1 LENKGEIQMENNER
15 YIYVNGNRIY
25 VSDEVY
31 KEYKKK
37 LNHEEY
43 LKRKDIKQGVFNFS
57 DYGKDIL
64 NIIDTNIDPEKII
77 ETKMRIEDLYRA
89 LDSLND
95 EERAVIEALYFDK
108 MSIRDLAKEKEVSIK
123 NVFNFRNKVLN
134 KLKEIL
140 ERLK

>member
-1 LENKGEIQMENNER
+1 MENNER
-15 YIYVNGNRIY
+15 YIYINGNRIY

>member
-1 LENKGEIQMENNER
+1 
-15 YIYVNGNRIY
+15 
-25 VSDEVY
+25 
-31 KEYKKK
+31 
-37 LNHEEY
+37 
-43 LKRKDIKQGVFNFS
+43 
-57 DYGKDIL
+57 
-64 NIIDTNIDPEKII
+64 
-77 ETKMRIEDLYRA
+77 MRIEDLYRA

-140 ERLK
+140 EKLK

>member
-1 LENKGEIQMENNER
+1 
-15 YIYVNGNRIY
+15 
-25 VSDEVY
+25 
-31 KEYKKK
+31 
-37 LNHEEY
+37 
-43 LKRKDIKQGVFNFS
+43 
-57 DYGKDIL
+57 
-64 NIIDTNIDPEKII
+64 
-77 ETKMRIEDLYRA
+77 MRIEDLYRA

-108 MSIRDLAKEKEVSIK
+108 MSIRDLAKEKDVSIK

>member
-1 LENKGEIQMENNER
+1 
-15 YIYVNGNRIY
+15 
-25 VSDEVY
+25 
-31 KEYKKK
+31 
-37 LNHEEY
+37 
-43 LKRKDIKQGVFNFS
+43 
-57 DYGKDIL
+57 
-64 NIIDTNIDPEKII
+64 
-77 ETKMRIEDLYRA
+77 MRIEDLYRA

>member
-1 LENKGEIQMENNER
+1 MENNER

-43 LKRKDIKQGVFNFS
+43 LKRKDIKQGVFSFS

-108 MSIRDLAKEKEVSIK
+108 MSIRDLAKEKDVSIK

-140 ERLK
+140 EKLK

>member
-1 LENKGEIQMENNER
+1 MENNER

-140 ERLK
+140 EKLK

>member
-1 LENKGEIQMENNER
+1 MENNER

-123 NVFNFRNKVLN
+123 NIFSFRNKVLN
-134 KLKEIL
+134 KLKEML
-140 ERLK
+140 EKLK

>member
-1 LENKGEIQMENNER
+1 M
-15 YIYVNGNRIY
+15 
-25 VSDEVY
+25 
-31 KEYKKK
+31 
-37 LNHEEY
+37 
-43 LKRKDIKQGVFNFS
+43 
-57 DYGKDIL
+57 GKIL

-140 ERLK
+140 EKLK

>member
-1 LENKGEIQMENNER
+1 MENNER

-95 EERAVIEALYFDK
+95 EERAVIEVLYFDK

>member
-140 ERLK
+140 EKLK

>member
-1 LENKGEIQMENNER
+1 MENNER

-37 LNHEEY
+37 LNHEAY

-57 DYGKDIL
+57 DYEGDIL
-64 NIIDTNIDPEKII
+64 NIIDTSIDPEKII

>member
-1 LENKGEIQMENNER
+1 MENNER

>member
-1 LENKGEIQMENNER
+1 MENNER

-77 ETKMRIEDLYRA
+77 ETKMRI
-89 LDSLND
+89 
-95 EERAVIEALYFDK
+95 
-108 MSIRDLAKEKEVSIK
+108 
-123 NVFNFRNKVLN
+123 
-134 KLKEIL
+134 
-140 ERLK
+140 

>member
-1 LENKGEIQMENNER
+1 MENNER

-95 EERAVIEALYFDK
+95 KERAVIEALYFDK

-140 ERLK
+140 ESLK